1 MVLSAA
7 SGLFFIEKVSDKVS
21 IISNIAAP
29 LKNKADQ
36 LTFRVQEFHITTLDL
51 LISNDIAQIRS
62 GIAALEEQRIP
73 FDNALSELSKLIT
86 DNNITFNLQLIQEA
100 QINFANESFVAI
112 NTHLKS
118 VEQDDAT
125 SVSLTYLTKELAGID
140 SAIVGFI
147 TIAKERLRQ
156 KEAFSKVLKKPT
168 NPAPKNSLGSSLVGP
183 TNNPFS
189 HYNNTLTYPNRLHD
203 TLQKLFLEDFPLIES
218 GNQSRTLLKDLR
230 NNINTYIKETEIDKL
245 PSLQTAFEETAK
257 ITIISLKAMEPLLYT
272 PERKQALVNT
282 TKKLNSLIEYITKS
296 RGVFSMRKRQLRID
310 EKNDKTTARLSTD
323 LETFNLSLS
332 AIHKVSNTINTQAQE
347 NTQNT
352 VKQAEIFICLL
363 ILLGLAVAAASVIL
377 ITRAITLPLL
387 NAINIART
395 IADGDLSAKLDTTRQ
410 DEIGILLQALDTM
423 KTNLSILINEVSRSS
438 NGLSVASSKMRLLSQ
453 ETLSYASDQQSQMQQ
468 IVLAMNE
475 MTAASQETAVNIF
488 TTADTISE
496 AEVEA
501 KKGSEE
507 VEQTIASIKQMDSQ
521 IMAASTV
528 IGDVV
533 SESENI
539 GNVLEVIRGITDQT
553 NLLALNAAI
562 EAARAG
568 EQGRGFAVVA
578 DEVLTLASRT
588 QDSTE
593 QINKMIDS
601 LQSSVAASVEHTQS
615 ASEQTQASTAQV
627 EIAGQSINSMT
638 TSMQSVSALSQ
649 QIASATEEQRATLDS
664 INLNMER
671 INTLSTKT
679 VKSSSEASETS
690 KELGQLAKSLQLS
703 ISKFKI

>member
-539 GNVLEVIRGITDQT
+539 GNVLEVIRGIADQT

-578 DEVLTLASRT
+578 DEVRTLASRT